1 MLSHIQTTWYQL
13 STIYDGPPF
22 SPERETYSMLLFVQ
36 LLHSCSYTKAA
47 IRKIHQQ
54 IGSADPLAC
63 RLQNGHV
70 AILADL

>member
-1 MLSHIQTTWYQL
+1 
-13 STIYDGPPF
+13 
-22 SPERETYSMLLFVQ
+22 MLLFVQ

-54 IGSADPLAC
+54 IGSAAPLAC
-63 RLQNGHV
+63 RLWNGHV